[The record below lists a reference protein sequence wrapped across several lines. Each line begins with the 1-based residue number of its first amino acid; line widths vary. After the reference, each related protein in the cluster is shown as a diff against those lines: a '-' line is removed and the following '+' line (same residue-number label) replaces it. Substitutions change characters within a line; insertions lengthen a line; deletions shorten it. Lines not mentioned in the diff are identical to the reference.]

1 MTEDTSYSY
10 SKGHQNHLTG
20 EQVTAL
26 AKFKALAQ
34 DNQCYTP
41 ATETSSASHDDETL
55 LRFLRARKFVPADAL
70 QQFKTT
76 AEWRKNED
84 IVHWYTTI
92 DIEDYEATRL
102 LVSSKVASPVQR
114 LQC

>member
-1 MTEDTSYSY
+1 MAEDTSYSHP
-10 SKGHQNHLTG
+10 KGHQNHLTE
-20 EQVTAL
+20 EQATAL
-26 AKFKALAQ
+26 AKFEALLQ

-41 ATETSSASHDDETL
+41 ATKTSSASHDDETL

-76 AEWRKNED
+76 AEWRKHED
-84 IVHWYTTI
+84 IEHWYEAI
-92 DIEDYEATRL
+92 DIEAYEATRL
-102 LVSSKVASPVQR
+102 LVSSKVASPMQL